1 MTTNDPAENSAVL
14 RILDRVLV
22 WVSLLL
28 GGAALGGMTV
38 LSVWNVLIMRK
49 ALNNPIKGAE
59 DVLVLMLVSI
69 VALAIPLGARTGAH
83 IEIEVLE
90 TRMSRAFA
98 RWSHLLVKV
107 LSLVLLVVM
116 TWRLWH
122 AGQGA
127 VRFGE
132 TTQQLMISYEPF
144 YYLLAVSTALY
155 ATVVAIEIVQLL
167 RGEKTARLNMG
178 SDVL

>member
-1 MTTNDPAENSAVL
+1 MTTNDAAENSAVL

-144 YYLLAVSTALY
+144 YYLLALSTALY

-167 RGEKTARLNMG
+167 RGKKTAHLNMG

>member
-144 YYLLAVSTALY
+144 YYLLALSTALY

-167 RGEKTARLNMG
+167 RGKKTAHLNMG

>member
-144 YYLLAVSTALY
+144 YYLLALSTALY
-155 ATVVAIEIVQLL
+155 ATVVAIEIVQIL
-167 RGEKTARLNMG
+167 RGKKTAHLNMG

>member
-107 LSLVLLVVM
+107 LSFVLLVVM

>member
-1 MTTNDPAENSAVL
+1 M
-14 RILDRVLV
+14 
-22 WVSLLL
+22 
-28 GGAALGGMTV
+28 
-38 LSVWNVLIMRK
+38 
-49 ALNNPIKGAE
+49 
-59 DVLVLMLVSI
+59 
-69 VALAIPLGARTGAH
+69 
-83 IEIEVLE
+83 
-90 TRMSRAFA
+90 
-98 RWSHLLVKV
+98 KV

-144 YYLLAVSTALY
+144 YYLLAVSSALY

-167 RGEKTARLNMG
+167 RGKKTARLNMG

>member
-1 MTTNDPAENSAVL
+1 MTTNEPAENPAIL
-14 RILDRVLV
+14 RIFDRVLV

-28 GGAALGGMTV
+28 GGATLGGMTV

-167 RGEKTARLNMG
+167 RGKKTARLNMG